1 MMSISQNTIQLVV
14 SMRTR
19 KIRGFVLA
27 TDGRGLDNQRLTFV
41 VLHTVTRHRLLPC
54 YRFDIQLFVG
64 STINNKYMGRMPL
77 PIGHCPPIEDGLGGQ
92 GAAAGHVHAQAV
104 AGPLDSRGGVGI
116 LGYP

>member
-1 MMSISQNTIQLVV
+1 MPP
-14 SMRTR
+14 
-19 KIRGFVLA
+19 
-27 TDGRGLDNQRLTFV
+27 
-41 VLHTVTRHRLLPC
+41 VTTLLHRLLPC

-92 GAAAGHVHAQAV
+92 GHAAGHVHVQAV

>member
-1 MMSISQNTIQLVV
+1 MEISQN
-14 SMRTR
+14 
-19 KIRGFVLA
+19 FVA
-27 TDGRGLDNQRLTFV
+27 FSEYMNFNKTKVENI
-41 VLHTVTRHRLLPC
+41 HRLLPC

-116 LGYP
+116 LGYS